1 MASTFM
7 GQAQGFGLAILTQM
21 ASSEWPDKFKL
32 RKPIEKLLYQG
43 SKTGFQVMTKVSRQF
58 ASSGKAQGQATRLST
73 SATKGIFDLSLS
85 DEQQMIR
92 DSLSMFAKEVIRP
105 AAYDCDGNATIPA
118 ELLAQA
124 QELGLIYYAVPEALG
139 GMATEDNVTTQ
150 MLILEDLAYGDMSI
164 TAALYSAVS
173 VANTLS
179 RWGSADQQERYL
191 RAFAS
196 EKPPQAALAVVEK
209 TPLFD
214 PYKLQTSAKLVGSD
228 YLLNGEKA
236 LVLVGSDAEL
246 FIVAAD
252 VDGTPALFIVESGTA
267 GLSISNGSAMGLKA
281 ASTQN
286 LILNNVRIP
295 ATNRLPATFDYQAF
309 LDLGSLAWC
318 ALSVGCGQAI
328 LDYVVPYVN
337 EREAFGEPIS
347 HRQGVAFMVADMAI
361 ELDAMRL
368 MTWRACA
375 LAEQGKD
382 FHREA
387 YLAKILCAEKAM
399 KLGTDAVQ
407 LLGGHGFTKEHPV
420 ERWYRDM
427 RCLAVMHSGLHL

>member
-1 MASTFM
+1 MTTFM
-7 GQAQGFGLAILTQM
+7 GQAQGVGLAILNQI
-21 ASSEWPDKFKL
+21 ASSDWPDKLKL
-32 RKPIEKLLYQG
+32 RKPLEKMLYQG
-43 SKTGFQVMTKVSRQF
+43 SKTGFSVMTKVSRQF
-58 ASSGKAQGQATRLST
+58 ASSGSSGNQATRLVS
-73 SATKGIFDLSLS
+73 SATKGVFDLSLS

-92 DSLSMFAKEVIRP
+92 DSLQMFAKEVIRP
-105 AAYDCDGNATIPA
+105 AAHDSDANGLISADLA
-118 ELLAQA
+118 AQA
-124 QELGLIYYAVPEALG
+124 KELGLLLYAIPEDLG
-139 GMATEDNVTTQ
+139 GMATEDNTTTQ

-164 TAALYSAVS
+164 AAALYSAVS
-173 VANTLS
+173 VANTLA
-179 RWGSADQQERYL
+179 RWGSAKQQSRYL

-196 EKPPQAALAVVEK
+196 ENPPNAALAVLEK

-214 PYKLQTSAKLVGSD
+214 PNTLKTTAKLVGSD
-228 YLLNGEKA
+228 YVLNGEKA
-236 LVLVGSDAEL
+236 FVLTGADAEL

-252 VDGTPALFIVESGTA
+252 VEGVPALFIVESGTS
-267 GLSISNGSAMGLKA
+267 GLSLSDGSAMGLKA
-281 ASTQN
+281 AATKT
-286 LILNNVRIP
+286 LHLNEVRVS
-295 ATNRLPATFDYQAF
+295 ATNRLPNNLDYQAF
-309 LDLGSLAWC
+309 LDFGRLAWC

-347 HRQGVAFMVADMAI
+347 HRQSVAFMVADIAI
-361 ELDAMRL
+361 ELEAMRL
-368 MTWRACA
+368 MVWRACA

-387 YLAKILCAEKAM
+387 YLAYILCTEKAM

>member
-1 MASTFM
+1 MTTFM
-7 GQAQGFGLAILTQM
+7 GQAQGVGLAILNQI
-21 ASSEWPDKFKL
+21 ASSDWPDKLKL
-32 RKPIEKLLYQG
+32 RKPIEKMLYQG
-43 SKTGFQVMTKVSRQF
+43 SKTGFKVMTKVSRQF
-58 ASSGKAQGQATRLST
+58 ASSGKSNNQATRLVS
-73 SATKGIFDLSLS
+73 SAAKGVFDLSLS

-92 DSLSMFAKEVIRP
+92 DSLTMFAKEMIRP
-105 AAYDCDGNATIPA
+105 AAHDSDANAAVPA
-118 ELLAQA
+118 ELVAQA
-124 QELGLIYYAVPEALG
+124 KELGLMYYAVPEALG
-139 GMATEDNVTTQ
+139 GMATEDNTTTQ
-150 MLILEDLAYGDMSI
+150 MLILEDLGYGDMGI
-164 TAALYSAVS
+164 AAALYSSVS

-179 RWGSADQQERYL
+179 RWGSAEQQERYL

-196 EKPPQAALAVVEK
+196 ENPPEAALAVVEK

-214 PYKLQTSAKLVGSD
+214 PNKLNTSAKLVGSD

-236 LVLVGSDAEL
+236 LVLTGSDAEL

-252 VDGTPALFIVESGTA
+252 VEGTPALFIVESGTA
-267 GLSISNGSAMGLKA
+267 GLSLSDGSAMGIKA
-281 ASTQN
+281 AATKT
-286 LILNNVRIP
+286 LHLKDVRIP

-318 ALSVGCGQAI
+318 ALAVGCGQAI
-328 LDYVVPYVN
+328 LDYLVPYVN

-347 HRQGVAFMVADMAI
+347 HRQSVAFMVADIAI
-361 ELDAMRL
+361 ELEAMRL
-368 MTWRACA
+368 MVWRACA
-375 LAEQGKD
+375 LAEQGKK

>member
-58 ASSGKAQGQATRLST
+58 ASSGKTNGQATRLST
-73 SATKGIFDLSLS
+73 SVSKGLFDLSLS

-92 DSLSMFAKEVIRP
+92 DSLSMFAKEVLRP
-105 AAYDCDGNATIPA
+105 AAHDCDGNAAIPA
-118 ELLAQA
+118 QLLAQA
-124 QELGLIYYAVPEALG
+124 QELGLMYYAVPEALG
-139 GMATEDNVTTQ
+139 GMATEDNTTTQ

-179 RWGSADQQERYL
+179 RWGSAEQQERYL

-214 PYKLQTSAKLVGSD
+214 PYKLKTSAKLIGSD

-252 VDGTPALFIVESGTA
+252 VDGTPALFIVEGGTA

-281 ASTQN
+281 TSTQN

-318 ALSVGCGQAI
+318 ALAVGCGQAI

-337 EREAFGEPIS
+337 DREAFGEPIS

>member
-1 MASTFM
+1 MTQSFM
-7 GQAQGFGLAILTQM
+7 GQAQGYGLSIITKM
-21 ASSEWPDKFKL
+21 ASSDWLDKLKI
-32 RKPIEKLLYQG
+32 RKPMEKVLYQG
-43 SKTGFQVMTKVSRQF
+43 SKTGFQVMTKVGRQF
-58 ASSGKAQGQATRLST
+58 ASSGKSGSKASRLQS
-73 SATKGIFDLSLS
+73 SATKGLFDLSLS
-85 DEQQMIR
+85 EEQQMIR
-92 DSLSMFAKEVIRP
+92 DSLSLFAKEVIRP
-105 AAYDCDGNATIPA
+105 AAHDCDGNASIPA
-118 ELLAQA
+118 ALLSQA

-139 GMATEDNVTTQ
+139 GMANEENITTQ
-150 MLILEDLAYGDMSI
+150 MLILEDLGHGDLSI
-164 TAALYSAVS
+164 AAALYSAVS
-173 VANTLS
+173 VANTLT

-209 TPLFD
+209 APLFD
-214 PYKLQTSAKLVGSD
+214 PNKLQTRAKLVGSD
-228 YLLNGEKA
+228 YVITGEKA
-236 LVLVGSDAEL
+236 LVLVAADAEL
-246 FIVAAD
+246 FIVAAS
-252 VDGTPALFIVESGTA
+252 VEGTPALFIVESGTA
-267 GLSISNGSAMGLKA
+267 GLSLTAMPGMGLKA
-281 ASTQN
+281 TATHS
-286 LILNNVRIP
+286 LMLDNVRIP
-295 ATNRLPATFDYQAF
+295 ASNRLPASFDYQAF

-318 ALSVGCGQAI
+318 ALAVGCGQAI
-328 LDYVVPYVN
+328 VDYVVPYVN

-375 LAEQGKD
+375 LAEQGKP

-387 YLAKILCAEKAM
+387 YLARILCTEKAM